1 MKNKTEDCKDMK
13 NRTLQE
19 EDFKAF
25 CRQGDKIKTEEDNI
39 DNNILVIDKINQ
51 HNHNVRKTSKNRE
64 HLRYDKTKK
73 NSEIYNIKENII
85 GWY

>member
-1 MKNKTEDCKDMK
+1 MKNKTEDGKDMK

-19 EDFKAF
+19 EDFKVY

-39 DNNILVIDKINQ
+39 HKDMLVIDKINQ
-51 HNHNVRKTSKNRE
+51 HNHNGRKTSKNKE
-64 HLRYDKTKK
+64 HLRYDKIKK
-73 NSEIYNIKENII
+73 NSDIYNIKENIT